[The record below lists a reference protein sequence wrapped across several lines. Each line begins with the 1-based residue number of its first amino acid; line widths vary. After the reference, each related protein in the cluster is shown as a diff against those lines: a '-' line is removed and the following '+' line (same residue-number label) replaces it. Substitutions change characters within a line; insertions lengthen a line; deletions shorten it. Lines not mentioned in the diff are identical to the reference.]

1 MKSKHKYMLYGVVA
15 AVVLTRAIVRGGLG
29 ESTQIAYANLPSVE
43 V

>member
-1 MKSKHKYMLYGVVA
+1 MLYGVLA

-29 ESTQIAYANLPSVE
+29 ESAQIAYSNLPTIE